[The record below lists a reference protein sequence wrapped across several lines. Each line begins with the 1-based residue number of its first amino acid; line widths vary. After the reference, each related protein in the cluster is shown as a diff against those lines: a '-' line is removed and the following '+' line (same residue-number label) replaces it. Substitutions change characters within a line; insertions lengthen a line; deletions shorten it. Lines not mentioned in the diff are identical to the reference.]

1 MSSETEGVGQITA
14 GLGPAAEGLTKR
26 QREVLER
33 LELGFP
39 VKKIATDTGVTP
51 AAVYQTIDR
60 LRRQGAL
67 PETFTP
73 SGQPPR
79 GIGTGSAGL
88 DVGTAGFGP
97 AAIAPRES
105 RLADLRR
112 LALEGADD
120 DAYAEAIEAAIASGD
135 VAALAYELG
144 RAEAEGR
151 DDITAKLA
159 EAALRRLGALGPQT
173 LGAET

>member
-1 MSSETEGVGQITA
+1 MGQTTA

-33 LELGFP
+33 LELGMP
-39 VKKIATDTGVTP
+39 VKKIATDTGVSS
-51 AAVYQTIDR
+51 AAVYQTIER

-67 PETFTP
+67 PEAFTP

-79 GIGTGSAGL
+79 RLGRDSATGGIGAGSP
-88 DVGTAGFGP
+88 GP
-97 AAIAPRES
+97 GAIAPRHS
-105 RLADLRR
+105 RLADLQR
-112 LALEGADD
+112 LAQDAADEA
-120 DAYAEAIEAAIASGD
+120 AYATAIEAAIASGD

-151 DDITAKLA
+151 DDIPAKLA
-159 EAALRRLGALGPQT
+159 EAALRRLGALDPPTDTDQT
-173 LGAET
+173 

>member
-1 MSSETEGVGQITA
+1 MGQTTA
-14 GLGPAAEGLTKR
+14 GLGPAATGLTKR

-33 LELGFP
+33 LEMGLP
-39 VKKIATDTGVTP
+39 VKKIARDTGVTS

-79 GIGTGSAGL
+79 RAGAESAPQLG
-88 DVGTAGFGP
+88 
-97 AAIAPRES
+97 AATTLAPRES
-105 RLADLRR
+105 GLADLRG
-112 LALEGADD
+112 LAREVADES
-120 DAYAEAIEAAIASGD
+120 AHAEAIEAAIASGD

-144 RAEAEGR
+144 RADAEGR
-151 DDITAKLA
+151 DDMSAKLA
-159 EAALRRLGALGPQT
+159 AAALRRVGALG
-173 LGAET
+173 GADTQAADN